1 MPTLDPAALPPVP
14 QVTADARRLQYFN
27 SWVPGELIQKGM
39 SPDSTKG
46 PIAGVVSTSSADIE
60 GDKVIQGG
68 LLWDYFLQHGWFD
81 DNHDGSILGYPTSVT
96 PGSEDTQVEGYLL
109 LQHPRA
115 AQLYTTA
122 QLLKEAKS
130 PRRLGFSVQ
139 GKVVERDPQD
149 STRITKAIVFRV
161 AITEHPVN
169 TETWLEPLE
178 QISKS
183 LITAG
188 YQTPAP
194 QSNTSIYRESVDGV
208 VSQIE
213 TLNKRV
219 YEGILETRNIMK
231 VFRILPR
238 QSRTWGRAHDVY
250 RAAGGNLDKAISNAK
265 GMRPSRHEMPQFTP
279 AGILKLIVELRRCG
293 VQILSK
299 ELDPSKLK
307 LAQKAVN
314 GPKVRELAKS
324 GDTIKDRR
332 IVVSSDMKI
341 LDGAHHVAAMK
352 KLKLPVKVYLVNMP
366 MQELLD
372 HPAVWDTATS

>member
-1 MPTLDPAALPPVP
+1 MPTLDSS
-14 QVTADARRLQYFN
+14 ADARRLQYFN
-27 SWVPGELIQKGM
+27 SWVPGELLLKGLAA
-39 SPDSTKG
+39 SEDSTKG

-60 GDKVIQGG
+60 GDRVAQGG
-68 LLWDYFLQHGWFD
+68 LMWDYFLQHGWFD
-81 DNHDGSILGYPTSVT
+81 DNHDGSILGYPTGVT
-96 PGSEDTQVEGYLL
+96 PGDEDTQVEGYLL

-115 AQLYTTA
+115 SQLYKTA
-122 QLLKEAKS
+122 QLLKKAKS

-139 GKVVERDPQD
+139 GKVIERDPQD
-149 STRITKAIVFRV
+149 STKITKAIVFRV

-178 QISKS
+178 QIAKS
-183 LITAG
+183 LVTAG
-188 YQTPAP
+188 YQTPAA

-208 VSQIE
+208 TSQIE
-213 TLNKRV
+213 ALNAKV
-219 YEGILETRNIMK
+219 YEGILEARNIMK

-265 GMRPSRHEMPQFTP
+265 GMRPSRHEMPQFT
-279 AGILKLIVELRRCG
+279 ASGTLRLIVELRRAG
-293 VQILSK
+293 VQVIAR
-299 ELDPSKLK
+299 EIDPSKLK

-332 IVVSSDMKI
+332 IIVSSDMKI
-341 LDGAHHVAAMK
+341 LDGAHHVSAMK
-352 KLKLPVKVYLVNMP
+352 KLKLPVKVYLVNLP

-372 HPAVWDTATS
+372 HPAVWDTAQNPT